1 MKPSLLSNEFSLIA
15 RTNPEHDNKDKEE
28 TADALYY
35 LRKSSPTSIFNTKQS
50 KHNSLAN
57 NFLVWLLPVE
67 GEVGRG
73 VDTLVVGDA
82 VLGTVRNQE
91 RMLSVYFANVHVH
104 FLISMV
110 CETKKQ
116 SMAWTEHGL
125 QIYDVSMEDKMAVEA
140 FGRARNYGLDG
151 CFDMNQ
157 HGGVA

>member
-1 MKPSLLSNEFSLIA
+1 MG
-15 RTNPEHDNKDKEE
+15 
-28 TADALYY
+28 
-35 LRKSSPTSIFNTKQS
+35 
-50 KHNSLAN
+50 
-57 NFLVWLLPVE
+57 

-110 CETKKQ
+110 CETKKK

-140 FGRARNYGLDG
+140 FGRASNYGLEDF
-151 CFDMNQ
+151 FDMNQ

>member
-28 TADALYY
+28 TADALYD

-91 RMLSVYFANVHVH
+91 KMLSVYFANVHVH

-110 CETKKQ
+110 CETKKK

-125 QIYDVSMEDKMAVEA
+125 QRYALFRWKIK
-140 FGRARNYGLDG
+140 
-151 CFDMNQ
+151 
-157 HGGVA
+157 